1 MPEVADNRARAHAI
15 VRGDVQ
21 GVGFRWSTMARAQ
34 AEGLDGFVR
43 NLADGSVEVDAQGDR
58 AAVDALVEWLHA
70 GPPGSR
76 VDDVEVST
84 LEPDSAPGTGFDIR
98 R

>member
-1 MPEVADNRARAHAI
+1 MAADLVRTHVI

-21 GVGFRWSTMARAQ
+21 GVGFRWSTRARAQ
-34 AEGLDGFVR
+34 ADGLDGYVR
-43 NLADGSVEVDAQGDR
+43 NLPDGSVEVDAQGDR

-76 VDDVEVST
+76 VDDVEVTT
-84 LEPDSAPGTGFDIR
+84 LEADAASGAGFDIR